1 MCQHLKRLTKVNDNF
16 IIIIDDK
23 KIAFIIYLINK
34 AYLVY
39 GDRAKLSR
47 EGG

>member
-23 KIAFIIYLINK
+23 KLAFIIYLINK
-34 AYLVY
+34 AYFVY
-39 GDRAKLSR
+39 REGARISR